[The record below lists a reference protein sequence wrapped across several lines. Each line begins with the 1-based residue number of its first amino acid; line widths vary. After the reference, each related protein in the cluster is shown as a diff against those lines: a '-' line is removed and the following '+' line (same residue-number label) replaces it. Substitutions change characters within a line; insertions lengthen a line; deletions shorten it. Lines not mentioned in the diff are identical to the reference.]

1 MLSSETNIKTPQTR
15 TKRKTH
21 RKAPDIT
28 TLHIYTRLYVLS
40 LKLHVFVC
48 LFFFVKEYNFLK
60 HLRSMESDGK
70 RNIKQ
75 SFQDSCQILY
85 THRFDRCNYMHN
97 VYVIMQRVCVCV
109 RM

>member
-1 MLSSETNIKTPQTR
+1 MYL
-15 TKRKTH
+15 
-21 RKAPDIT
+21 
-28 TLHIYTRLYVLS
+28 
-40 LKLHVFVC
+40 FG
-48 LFFFVKEYNFLK
+48 FFFVKEYNFLK

-97 VYVIMQRVCVCV
+97 VYVIMQRVCVCKNV
-109 RM
+109 EDISQRRI